1 MKRNDNMTV
10 KTFRMMMAL
19 AGVAG
24 LVCVQ
29 SVSAE
34 DAVAPAKACPPAEAK
49 HHGPGG
55 NPVEMLTKALT
66 LTAEQ
71 QTQVQVI
78 FDESHPQMKAIMD
91 DAVLSKEDKGAKLKE
106 LRSATDA
113 KVRALLTA
121 DQQKA
126 FDEFKAKHQQGRGGH
141 HKAPPAAQ

>member
-1 MKRNDNMTV
+1 MTV

-34 DAVAPAKACPPAEAK
+34 DAVAPAKACPPAAPAEVK
-49 HHGPGG
+49 HHAPGG
-55 NPVEMLTKALT
+55 NPVEMLTKLLT

-71 QTQVQVI
+71 QTQIKAI
-78 FDESHPQMKAIMD
+78 FDESRPQMKAIMD
-91 DAVLSKEDKGAKLKE
+91 DASLEKEAKGAKLKE
-106 LRSATDA
+106 LRTATDA
-113 KVRALLTA
+113 KVRALLTS

-126 FDEFKAKHQQGRGGH
+126 FDEFKAKHQQGHGGH